1 MLQIRQQKHREM
13 AGRPVQEIV
22 GRPVREILGEEPYA
36 QFRSHIE
43 GALAGKVQEFEATV
57 TYPDSLE
64 REMEITYV
72 PQVGLD
78 GKVAGYFALA
88 LDVSERH
95 ALEERLRQS
104 QKMEAVGQLTGGIA
118 HEFNNLL
125 QVVSGNLEL
134 LQGNTQN
141 DAATSKR
148 FAAIQ
153 RNVSRGAEL
162 TDRLLSFL
170 RRQPLAPRTVD
181 IPRILAVMHGIRSL
195 PVQIRAN

>member
-1 MLQIRQQKHREM
+1 
-13 AGRPVQEIV
+13 
-22 GRPVREILGEEPYA
+22 
-36 QFRSHIE
+36 
-43 GALAGKVQEFEATV
+43 
-57 TYPDSLE
+57 
-64 REMEITYV
+64 MEITYV
-72 PQVGLD
+72 LQVGLD

-141 DAATSKR
+141 NAATSKR

-162 TDRLLSFL
+162 TDRLLLFS

-181 IPRILAVMHGIRSL
+181 TPRIPAVMHGIRSL
-195 PVQIRAN
+195 PVQIRAS

>member
-1 MLQIRQQKHREM
+1 MKSELPCVICRAICSTTHRSVRQREHQLSLVTDNLPGSVIHVGVDQCYKFFNKSSEKWL
-13 AGRPVQEIV
+13 ARPVQEIV

-95 ALEERLRQS
+95 ALEDRLRQS
-104 QKMEAVGQLTGGIA
+104 QKMEAVGQLTGGVA
-118 HEFNNLL
+118 HDFNNLL
-125 QVVSGNLEL
+125 
-134 LQGNTQN
+134 
-141 DAATSKR
+141 A
-148 FAAIQ
+148 
-153 RNVSRGAEL
+153 
-162 TDRLLSFL
+162 
-170 RRQPLAPRTVD
+170 
-181 IPRILAVMHGIRSL
+181 
-195 PVQIRAN
+195 